1 MNGKGGGGL
10 YIALLSYYC
19 KKERIAGDCNM
30 TITVTKTFKSYSLLL
45 VLGIKND
52 KIKKEDFLLLFGCY
66 FWDSLSLS
74 MGTASFTLKD
84 HTSFSENVT
93 IWWILCYS

>member
-1 MNGKGGGGL
+1 MVVSVIIFKVSSLRNEWEGGGGL

-66 FWDSLSLS
+66 F
-74 MGTASFTLKD
+74 
-84 HTSFSENVT
+84 
-93 IWWILCYS
+93 